1 MKQLYQ
7 AAAFRFLFA
16 FLFLLFA
23 NTLSAQMITTIA
35 GGSIGDGK
43 PATSVGMTL
52 FYHESQLEAIAVDA
66 AENVYY
72 IDNNVNRVRKIAAAT
87 GILSTVA
94 GNGTTLTGVGKPA
107 TEVGL
112 PYIYSIALD
121 KQGNIYLGSAGRISK
136 IDAATGIIT
145 TIAGLGGIGYGG
157 NGGLATRAVLSY
169 PYSITVDATGNIYF
183 TDQGA
188 MIRKIAAGTG
198 IISTIAGTTTQGY
211 SGDGGL
217 ATQAKLSA
225 PKSLTTD
232 TAGNIYVHDNN
243 NLVIRKITVATG
255 IITTYVGT
263 GTYGSGGDGG
273 QATAAQIAYPCQI
286 VTDTAGNLYFGDLS
300 KIRKVDATTGIINTI
315 AGTGYGGFTPDGAN
329 ATQASFLNIGD
340 LAITPAGN
348 IYIREENTALIRK
361 IAANTNILTTVC
373 GNRTKGT
380 SNIGGPVANAQL
392 YISYITV
399 DRNNNIYL
407 ADFYNYK
414 VHKIDVATNTIS
426 TVAGTGTEGYFQG
439 EGQQALATNILPSD
453 MAVDSVGNFYFSE
466 QGRAVRK
473 VSVTTGILSTIAGMG
488 SATAGS
494 INSAVGIAFDKAGNL
509 YIADAYSHVI
519 KKVSATTGA
528 VTTVAGSGTRG
539 YSGDGGPAIAA
550 SLNTPFQIA
559 IDRAGNLYFSE
570 YLNHTVRRVDA
581 VTNII
586 TTVAGTGA
594 YGYNGDNI
602 PAAAAL
608 LNYPNGLATDT
619 AGNIYIA
626 DESNNRIRKVTIS
639 TGKISTVAGL
649 SYGGY
654 NGDSILA
661 STAALYKPESIAMD
675 TAGNLI
681 IADHTFRI
689 RKIDFKAVP
698 PGTTPGPDPNTNP
711 NPNPNPVPNPTDTI
725 PPVVVS
731 KVYPNPATQGSVT
744 IALKGPISG
753 KVSATVTDIYGKII
767 TIEQEVLQPT
777 TDYKLTVTLPPLK
790 QGLYYVKVLINNER
804 QTHML
809 MIQ

>member
-1 MKQLYQ
+1 MKRLYH
-7 AAAFRFLFA
+7 ATAFRLFFTFL
-16 FLFLLFA
+16 LILFA

-52 FYHESQLEAIAVDA
+52 FYHQFSMETIAVDA

-72 IDNNVNRVRKIAAAT
+72 IDNNVNRVRKISAAT
-87 GILSTVA
+87 GMLSTIA

-136 IDAATGIIT
+136 IDATTGIIT
-145 TIAGLGGIGYGG
+145 TIAGRGGTGYGG
-157 NGGLATRAVLSY
+157 NGGLATNAVLSY

-183 TDQGA
+183 TDQGS

-225 PKSLTTD
+225 PLSLTTD
-232 TAGNIYVHDNN
+232 TAGNIYLHDNN

-273 QATAAQIAYPCQI
+273 QATSAQIAYPCQI
-286 VTDTAGNLYFGDLS
+286 VTDTAGNLYFGDLNR
-300 KIRKVDATTGIINTI
+300 IRKVDATTGIINTI
-315 AGTGYGGFTPDGAN
+315 AGTGYASFTPDGAN
-329 ATQASFLNIGD
+329 TAQATFVNIGD
-340 LAITPAGN
+340 LVLSPAGN
-348 IYIREENTALIRK
+348 IYFREENSALIRK

-399 DRNNNIYL
+399 DGNNNIYL

-414 VHKIDVATNTIS
+414 VHKIDAATNTIS

-439 EGQQALATNILPSD
+439 EGQQAIATNILPSD
-453 MAVDSVGNFYFSE
+453 MAVDSLGNFYFSE

-473 VSVTTGILSTIAGMG
+473 VSVATGILSTAAGIG
-488 SATAGS
+488 SATPGS

-539 YSGDGGPAIAA
+539 YSGDGGPATAA

-559 IDRAGNLYFSE
+559 VDRAGNLYFSE
-570 YLNHTVRRVDA
+570 YLNHIVRRVDA
-581 VTNII
+581 ITNII

-602 PAAAAL
+602 PATAAL

-619 AGNIYIA
+619 AGNVYIA

-698 PGTTPGPDPNTNP
+698 PGTTPGPDPDP
-711 NPNPNPVPNPTDTI
+711 NPNPNPVPDSTNSI

-777 TDYKLTVTLPPLK
+777 TDYRLTVTLPPLK
-790 QGLYYVKVLINNER
+790 QGVYYVKVLINNER

>member
-1 MKQLYQ
+1 MNHFYSSFSFKL
-7 AAAFRFLFA
+7 FFTSLFILFVNFLQ
-16 FLFLLFA
+16 
-23 NTLSAQMITTIA
+23 AQMITTIA

-52 FYHESQLEAIAVDA
+52 FYHEPTLEAIAVDA

-72 IDNNVNRVRKIAAAT
+72 IDNNVNRVRKISAAT
-87 GILSTVA
+87 GILSTIA

-136 IDAATGIIT
+136 IDATTGIIT

-198 IISTIAGTTTQGY
+198 IISTIAGSTTQGY
-211 SGDGGL
+211 SGDGGP
-217 ATQAKLSA
+217 ATQAKLSS
-225 PKSLTTD
+225 PQSLATD

-243 NLVIRKITVATG
+243 NRVIRKITAATG

-273 QATAAQIAYPCQI
+273 QATAAEIAYPCQI
-286 VTDTAGNLYFGDLS
+286 VTDTAGNLYFGDLNR
-300 KIRKVDATTGIINTI
+300 IRKVDAATGIINTI
-315 AGTGYGGFTPDGAN
+315 AGTGSAAFTPDGAN
-329 ATQASFLNIGD
+329 ATQASFVNIGD

-348 IYIREENTALIRK
+348 IYFREENSALIRK

-373 GNRTKGT
+373 GNSTKGT

-414 VHKIDVATNTIS
+414 VHKIDAATNTIS
-426 TVAGTGTEGYFQG
+426 TVAGTGTEGRFLG
-439 EGQQALATNILPSD
+439 EGQQATVTNISPSD
-453 MAVDSVGNFYFSE
+453 MAVDSLGNFYFSE
-466 QGRAVRK
+466 QGKAVRK
-473 VSVTTGILSTIAGMG
+473 VSVATGILSTVAGMG
-488 SATAGS
+488 SPTSGS
-494 INSAVGIAFDKAGNL
+494 INSAVGLAFDKAGNL

-519 KKVSATTGA
+519 RKVTATTGA
-528 VTTVAGSGTRG
+528 VTTIAGSGTRG
-539 YSGDGGPAIAA
+539 YSGDGGPATAA

-570 YLNHTVRRVDA
+570 YLNHIVRRVDA

-594 YGYNGDNI
+594 YGYNGDSI
-602 PAAAAL
+602 PATAAL

-675 TAGNLI
+675 TSGNLI

-689 RKIDFKAVP
+689 RKIDFKAMP
-698 PGTTPGPDPNTNP
+698 PATTPDPNPNP
-711 NPNPNPVPNPTDTI
+711 NPNPNPVPDSTDSI

-777 TDYKLTVTLPPLK
+777 TNYNLTVTLPPLK

-804 QTHML
+804 QTHIL